1 MNDLLV
7 RYLAD
12 LDQRKKVD
20 EFGDPLV
27 SVTLRK
33 GVMLDEIETRIDEVA
48 KKAAELALDAD

>member
-1 MNDLLV
+1 MK
-7 RYLAD
+7 D

-20 EFGDPLV
+20 EFGEPLV

-33 GVMLDEIETRIDEVA
+33 NIKLDEIETIIDEVA